1 MIVDTRKLKEI
12 AEIEFNDIV
21 EDVILTDI
29 NELRIILIDGS
40 FIDVWFSLKL
50 KGRYSYHWERKFI
63 DGSIYRHDNAPHK
76 MWKTIKTFPKH
87 FHDGDE
93 DKVKES
99 YISEK
104 PEEASSGEPPEKK
117 ILFLGFPPFP
127 VEPVKRSGERI
138 WH

>member
-40 FIDVWFSLKL
+40 FIDVWFFLKL

-76 MWKTIKTFPKH
+76 MWKTIKTFSKH
-87 FHDGDE
+87 FHDRDE

-104 PEEASSGEPPEKK
+104 PEEG
-117 ILFLGFPPFP
+117 IRNFLGF
-127 VEPVKRSGERI
+127 VKEKLKK
-138 WH
+138 